1 MDVIEDVLSS
11 ALALSLKER
20 ARLAER
26 LLQSLDDISEEE
38 AEGLWLDEAERR
50 IRDYRAGR
58 VETISAEQILS
69 EARERLR

>member
-11 ALALSLKER
+11 ALALSLEER

-58 VETISAEQILS
+58 VETISAEQVLS